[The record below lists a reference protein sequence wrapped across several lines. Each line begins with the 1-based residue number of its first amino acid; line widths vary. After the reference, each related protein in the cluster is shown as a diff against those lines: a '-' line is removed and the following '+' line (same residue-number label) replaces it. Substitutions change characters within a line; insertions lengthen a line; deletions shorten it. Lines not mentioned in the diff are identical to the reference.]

1 MITDVALVEI
11 DQPAIAA
18 ERPAEAD
25 VATIPVPGAVIAVD
39 GDQGVALATVEP
51 SQTIAAVKGAQL
63 LDVAMVEDDPAM
75 TAVGAPSNVMVV
87 VNFSEGAGDM
97 VYNGQSPTTIT
108 VGGLAAGSPIA
119 GQTFT
124 EILETMLTPFQAP
137 SFSVFSIAQTSPV
150 EVGATVS
157 GNKSFSYA
165 FAQSA
170 NVAPDSVSI
179 VDVTNSTTLASGLG
193 VGASPA
199 SANVGSIQ
207 KTSPASHQWR
217 ATATNIQS
225 ATFNSSNATVAW
237 LWKLYHGTSGNPIL
251 IEDDIEALSN
261 SELASS
267 RNAIYSFAPGDY
279 KYFAWADSLGSPT
292 ASTGFRDTAT
302 NFPVAMADSTDDAAF
317 SNTQNGWSY
326 ALVNVTNVH
335 GVAADYRVYRTKNIL
350 GGSINIQVS

>member
-1 MITDVALVEI
+1 MSDMESIVAVE
-11 DQPAIAA
+11 AA
-18 ERPAEAD
+18 
-25 VATIPVPGAVIAVD
+25 
-39 GDQGVALATVEP
+39 QALR
-51 SQTIAAVKGAQL
+51 IGL
-63 LDVAMVEDDPAM
+63 VEDDSDM
-75 TAVGAPSNVMVV
+75 AVMGVPSNVMVV
-87 VNFSEGAGDM
+87 VNFTEGTSDM
-97 VYNGQSPTTIT
+97 TYNGQSPTTIA

-124 EILETMLTPFQAP
+124 QILETMLTPFQAP
-137 SFSVFSIAQTSPV
+137 SFAGFSIAQSTPL
-150 EVGATVS
+150 EVGATIS
-157 GNKSFSYA
+157 GNKSFSYS

-170 NVAPDSVSI
+170 NVAANSVNI

-193 VGASPA
+193 VGASPV

-217 ATATNIQS
+217 ATAANTQS
-225 ATFNSSNATVAW
+225 ATFNSLNATVTW
-237 LWKLYHGTSGNPIL
+237 LWRLYYGTSNSSTLTESG
-251 IEDDIEALSN
+251 IEALSN
-261 SELASS
+261 NSLASS
-267 RNAIYSFAPGDY
+267 PNAIYSFAPGDY

-292 ASTGFRDTAT
+292 ASTGFRDAAT

-335 GVAADYRVYRTKNIL
+335 GVATNYRVYRTKNIL

>member
-1 MITDVALVEI
+1 
-11 DQPAIAA
+11 
-18 ERPAEAD
+18 
-25 VATIPVPGAVIAVD
+25 
-39 GDQGVALATVEP
+39 
-51 SQTIAAVKGAQL
+51 
-63 LDVAMVEDDPAM
+63 
-75 TAVGAPSNVMVV
+75 
-87 VNFSEGAGDM
+87 
-97 VYNGQSPTTIT
+97 
-108 VGGLAAGSPIA
+108 
-119 GQTFT
+119 
-124 EILETMLTPFQAP
+124 
-137 SFSVFSIAQTSPV
+137 
-150 EVGATVS
+150 VGATVS

-170 NVAPDSVSI
+170 NVAPNSVSI

-199 SANVGSIQ
+199 SVNVGSIQ

-217 ATATNIQS
+217 ATAANTQS
-225 ATFNSSNATVAW
+225 ATFNSPNATVTW
-237 LWKLYHGTSGNPIL
+237 LWRLYHGTSNSSTLTESG
-251 IEDDIEALSN
+251 IEALSN
-261 SELASS
+261 NSLASS
-267 RNAIYSFAPGDY
+267 PNSTYSFAPGDY

-335 GVAADYRVYRTKNIL
+335 GVATNYRVYRTKNIL